1 MTSRAAVPQLQETHN
16 ASWVS
21 AHEPFAQLR
30 KIWTTAFPLVLVAA
44 AYYAGTAIGFL
55 LTPAHGRISIFWP
68 PNAILLAALL
78 LAPRRKWWMFI
89 LAVLPAHLLIQL
101 RAGVPVPT
109 ALGWFCTNS
118 GEAVLGAYLIRR
130 FGGDAR
136 NWFDTVQG
144 SIIFFVYGVF
154 VAPVMTSF
162 IDAAVVVSTRWGE
175 HYWLLGTSRLFS
187 NMLGELTLVPTI
199 VIFAVKGRSWL
210 RNARIGAQ
218 LEALALVLS
227 IVAMSVIVFGGQGA
241 GRIHLP
247 TLFYLP
253 LPLLL
258 WASLRFG
265 SAGVSSSLL
274 VMAFTSSWYA
284 VHGRGPFNAPAMVEN
299 VLSLQVLLA
308 MITFPLILLSAVL
321 AERKVTEQSL
331 RESRGR
337 LIDTQEQERRRISRE
352 LHDDLGQ
359 RLALVESEI
368 SQLRD
373 ECDPLIRPKL
383 DEIRSQLSE
392 ASKSTREISHGLH
405 PPHLEQLGLET
416 ALRKLCRD
424 FGHNSTFE
432 IQLAQG
438 TLPDHLDS
446 HVSLSLYRIV
456 QEALHN
462 VEKHSHAH
470 HVEIRLNAGA
480 GKLLLHIADD
490 GSGFASAE
498 QTGIGLGM
506 ANMKERVVAIGGT
519 ISISSTPMKGT
530 RIEVSVPFESV
541 A

>member
-1 MTSRAAVPQLQETHN
+1 MTSRAAVPELQKAHG
-16 ASWVS
+16 SPWVS
-21 AHEPFAQLR
+21 VGKPFAQLR
-30 KIWTTAFPLVLVAA
+30 KFWASALPLLLVTA
-44 AYYAGTAIGFL
+44 AYYAGTAVGFL
-55 LTPAHGRISIFWP
+55 LTPAQEKISIFWP
-68 PNAILLAALL
+68 PNAILLATLL

-89 LAVLPAHLLIQL
+89 LAVLPPHLLIQL
-101 RAGVPVPT
+101 RAHVPLLT
-109 ALGWFCTNS
+109 AMGWFFTNS
-118 GEAVLGAYLIRR
+118 GEALLGAYLIRR
-130 FGGDAR
+130 VGGDAR
-136 NWFDTVQG
+136 TWFDTVKG
-144 SIIFFVYGVF
+144 LIIFFAYGVF
-154 VAPVMTSF
+154 VAPLMTSF
-162 IDAAVVVSTRWGE
+162 IDAAVVVSTGWGE
-175 HYWLLGTSRLFS
+175 HYWLLWTTRLFS
-187 NMLGELTLVPTI
+187 NMLGELALVPTI

-210 RNARIGAQ
+210 KHAGIGRQ

-227 IVAMSVIVFGGQGA
+227 IVVMSVIAFGGQGT

-247 TLFYLP
+247 TFFYMP

-274 VMAFTSSWYA
+274 ITALMSGWYA
-284 VHGRGPFNAPAMVEN
+284 VHGQGPFNSPAMIEN

-308 MITFPLILLSAVL
+308 MITFPLMLLSAVL
-321 AERKVTEQSL
+321 SERKVTEQSL

-337 LIDTQEQERRRISRE
+337 LIDTQEQERRRIACE

-373 ECDPLIRPKL
+373 ECEPSVRPRLDDIRN
-383 DEIRSQLSE
+383 QLSE

-424 FGHNSTFE
+424 FSHNTTLE
-432 IQLAQG
+432 VQLAQG

-446 HVSLSLYRIV
+446 HVSLSLYRVV

-470 HVEIRLNAGA
+470 HVEIQLNAKA
-480 GKLLLHIADD
+480 GSLHLHIADD
-490 GSGFASAE
+490 GSGFASE
-498 QTGIGLGM
+498 EVTQIGLGM

-530 RIEVSVPFESV
+530 RIDVSVPFKSV
-541 A
+541 V